1 MTGIRC
7 YLKGNHSVNKPSS
20 ITLLIVILHDA
31 DRLPDLLKAWR
42 RIGVPG
48 TTILPSA
55 GSFEAENWGKR
66 SGLSNLFS
74 IFDQEKLQQ
83 RTLLSLIDDDETL
96 ELAISEAD
104 RVVKGF
110 DSPNSGILFSM
121 PIEQVLGLQKWGL
134 APQAVVETETRSID
148 PAASRLMK
156 WFEEDV
162 KDRYGE
168 DVLNDWSRQRRVSV
182 SEILEQFDLAPT
194 IVRVDTPLLDVI
206 MHLARNPGMPA
217 ACVVNAENRLVGV
230 IPLKG
235 LADIVMAPVMPDA
248 YINDADGYEKA
259 LAYASLNN
267 SHIAASIMSDP
278 FYILEDETLEMAYKR
293 LKENRLSGMPVV
305 DHTYRVTGF
314 ITLLGLMAICF
325 PGGNQKQN

>member
-1 MTGIRC
+1 
-7 YLKGNHSVNKPSS
+7 
-20 ITLLIVILHDA
+20 VILHDA

-55 GSFEAENWGKR
+55 GSFEAENWVKR

-83 RTLLSLIDDDETL
+83 RTLFSLIDDPEIL
-96 ELAISEAD
+96 ELAVSEAD

-110 DSPNSGILFSM
+110 DSPNSGILFTI
-121 PIEQVLGLQKWGL
+121 PVGKVLGLQKWSL
-134 APQAVVETETRSID
+134 AKQSPPEPEPDSSK
-148 PAASRLMK
+148 AATSRLMQ

-162 KDRYGE
+162 KDRYGDE
-168 DVLNDWSRQRRVSV
+168 VISDWSHQRNVLV
-182 SEILEQFDLAPT
+182 SEILERFDLAPT
-194 IVRVDTPLLDVI
+194 IVRVETPLLDVI
-206 MHLARNPGMPA
+206 MHLATNPGMPA
-217 ACVVNAENRLVGV
+217 ACVVNTENRLVGV
-230 IPLKG
+230 IPLKA
-235 LADIVMAPVMPDA
+235 LADVVMAPVMPDA

-259 LAYASLNN
+259 LAFASLNN
-267 SHIAASIMSDP
+267 SHIAASIMNDP
-278 FYILEDETLEMAYKR
+278 FFILEDETLEMAYKR
-293 LKENRLSGMPVV
+293 MKENNLSGMPVV

-325 PGGNQKQN
+325 PGGNPKPN